1 MLTFQDT
8 PMNLDN
14 PDLKDL
20 RKLDRYR
27 NKCQF
32 FIHFACAILNNMVPC
47 LNLPEHLHEPRQP
60 KPQVIDI

>member
-20 RKLDRYR
+20 RKL
-27 NKCQF
+27 KISKQMSILHPF
-32 FIHFACAILNNMVPC
+32 SCAILNNMVPC